1 MGYSGIREEVIE
13 SAPIPMGLCA
23 ELATLRDKRFAHL
36 LWHGFGFHPRELTKS
51 YYYLM
56 TGLLDPY
63 DA

>member
-1 MGYSGIREEVIE
+1 
-13 SAPIPMGLCA
+13 MGLCA
-23 ELATLRDKRFAHL
+23 ELATLRWERFAHL